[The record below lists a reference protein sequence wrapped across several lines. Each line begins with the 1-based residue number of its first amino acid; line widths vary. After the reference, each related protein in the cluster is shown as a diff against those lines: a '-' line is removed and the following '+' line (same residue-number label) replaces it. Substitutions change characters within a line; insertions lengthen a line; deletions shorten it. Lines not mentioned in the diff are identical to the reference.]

1 VHRVIDAAFG
11 GRILV
16 REVDV
21 SDNQMGGSIFEKV
34 FDVRAKH
41 HHTARTQKANP
52 NQSYKEKKK
61 TARTQGKEE
70 ISVIL
75 LLEICWKELPPPSPY
90 SQNDHLISW
99 SMIVRSLL
107 FGPMTRRRIGTAPA
121 RIQA

>member
-52 NQSYKEKKK
+52 NQSYKEKKNRAN
-61 TARTQGKEE
+61 ARERRN
-70 ISVIL
+70 ISDLASGNMLERTTTTLPIL
-75 LLEICWKELPPPSPY
+75 TE
-90 SQNDHLISW
+90 
-99 SMIVRSLL
+99 
-107 FGPMTRRRIGTAPA
+107 
-121 RIQA
+121 